1 MNIPTVWRQYWKVVL
16 VVLPL
21 LLAPMFP
28 VLALV
33 DMVRPWVGAEPFLDG
48 RANFCVGMGSGF
60 EETNTGRV
68 NYRQRSY
75 LIPREFTVLSVTKHE
90 GEPIESFSSNFAFWL
105 LAVVQIVSLWL
116 SMQYSIPMI
125 LSSYRRATV
134 G

>member
-1 MNIPTVWRQYWKVVL
+1 MVHWNVRLKMNIPTVWRQYWKVVL

-33 DMVRPWVGAEPFLDG
+33 DMVRPWEGAEPFLDG

-60 EETNTGRV
+60 KK
-68 NYRQRSY
+68 
-75 LIPREFTVLSVTKHE
+75 LI
-90 GEPIESFSSNFAFWL
+90 
-105 LAVVQIVSLWL
+105 LA
-116 SMQYSIPMI
+116 
-125 LSSYRRATV
+125 